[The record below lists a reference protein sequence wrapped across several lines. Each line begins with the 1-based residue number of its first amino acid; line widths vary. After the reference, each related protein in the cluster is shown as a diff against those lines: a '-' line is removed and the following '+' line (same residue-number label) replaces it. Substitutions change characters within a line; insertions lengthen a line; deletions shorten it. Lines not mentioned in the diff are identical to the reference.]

1 MGSVRKWADFCS
13 DDEDQGND
21 IDHDDVQQSWIDV
34 RPDVDLHSVEENVE
48 DQSTQGNQTAVV
60 LVDEAPLAQSG
71 GQVTRAIED
80 KMIEIA
86 HILGVNVEGRIEEL
100 KVLIREIVE
109 QEHGRK
115 NQSGVPKARRKPKG
129 SRELLNLASSINY
142 DKQGVEKKKG
152 VEMLGL

>member
-1 MGSVRKWADFCS
+1 M
-13 DDEDQGND
+13 
-21 IDHDDVQQSWIDV
+21 ILIMMIDV
-34 RPDVDLHSVEENVE
+34 RPGVDLHSVEENVE

-100 KVLIREIVE
+100 KVLIREMVE

-115 NQSGVPKARRKPKG
+115 N
-129 SRELLNLASSINY
+129 
-142 DKQGVEKKKG
+142 
-152 VEMLGL
+152 